1 MRNLQLI
8 GFDVNDYQE
17 EFPAAREAL
26 RQIAGLQMRTEL
38 VEGLHQVPL
47 ALRRL
52 MRRERDGKAIVRV
65 ALQPKL

>member
-8 GFDVNDYQE
+8 GFEVNDFPE

-38 VEGLHQVPL
+38 VEGLDQVPV

-52 MRRERDGKAIVRV
+52 MRRESQGKVVVRV
-65 ALQPKL
+65 TPQPKL